1 MGDGVTGADRRHPPG
16 DIPITREETSK
27 DLRSMAAE
35 MLQDFKLSR
44 LPMTLGIGL
53 VSGVILTTL
62 TISLAALVFR
72 GELVEELPT
81 GVGMALYGTL
91 AIGIVSVFG
100 SGLDGVIAGVQ
111 DNTAAVIGA
120 AAAAIAAEVSGA
132 AALPSVVA
140 FIAVSSVVTAVALGG
155 IGFFRLGALI
165 RYVPYPVVGGFLVAT
180 GFLILDGARAI
191 LFESQDGSAV
201 LSVTAAVRWLPG
213 VVLGLA
219 VVVLARN
226 RRGRSAVPWLIAG
239 TIALFHLGLAIGGVD
254 RATAVERGWL
264 LGGFDGQALWRPDVL
279 RMVGDA
285 DWGAV
290 FGQTGVIV
298 TVIAL
303 AVISLMIKVHAMD
316 QATGE
321 DIDVDRELTVAG
333 LATALAAPGG
343 GMPGYMHFAQ
353 TLLMRK
359 LAGPRRGAALIAV
372 LLTGVVLAMGSSV
385 LSLVPTSLVGG
396 LLVYLGAN
404 FLVEWLWD
412 TRNRLGAAD
421 YALVAG
427 AGVSVV
433 LFGFLPAIG
442 MGTVVAIVLFVV
454 RYSRVDA
461 IRHSYTL
468 EVFRSSIERPPE
480 QDRALEE
487 TGHQVVVLEVHGFL
501 FFGTAHRV
509 FDDPRL
515 NPPSGDLR
523 YVVFDMSR
531 VTGVDSSTSL
541 ALAKL
546 ARRGR
551 TREFDVLVAGL
562 PASGA
567 ELNSELASTE
577 LPVQEFPSLD
587 AAVEWCEDRLL
598 ESHPAIGS
606 GRELEDLLV
615 EMLGSESAAHT
626 VGSRFDRIE
635 LEPGQTVIALGA
647 TTPGLLFIESGNL
660 TARLETAAGEM
671 VRLRTMRPGTLMGEI
686 SLYLGGTTTAE
697 VVADGAASVLHL
709 SADTLAHIEKEDPA
723 TAAAIHRLAARTL
736 AGRVLHAERAL
747 RTLRE

>member
-1 MGDGVTGADRRHPPG
+1 MGDRRTGAAGGQPESRRAPPEAPAG
-16 DIPITREETSK
+16 WREV
-27 DLRSMAAE
+27 AAE
-35 MLQDFKLSR
+35 LLGDFRVSR

-53 VSGVILTTL
+53 VSGVILVTL

-72 GELVEELPT
+72 GELSQHLPT

-91 AIGIVSVFG
+91 TIGIISVVG
-100 SGLDGVIAGVQ
+100 SGLDGVVAGVQ

-120 AAAAIAAEVSGA
+120 AAAAIASGVA
-132 AALPSVVA
+132 SDVALPSVIA
-140 FIAVSSVVTAVALGG
+140 FIAVSSVVTAIALGG
-155 IGFFRLGALI
+155 IGYFKLGALI

-191 LFESQDGSAV
+191 LFESPDGSPV
-201 LSVTAAVRWLPG
+201 MSLEEMVRWLPG
-213 VVLGLA
+213 LVLGLA

-226 RRGRSAVPWLIAG
+226 RRGRLAVPWLIAA
-239 TIALFHLGLAIGGVD
+239 TIVGFHLGIAVAGVD
-254 RATAVERGWL
+254 RATAIEQGWL
-264 LGGFDGQALWRPDVL
+264 LGGFEGQALWQPDVL
-279 RMVGDA
+279 RTIGDA
-285 DWGAV
+285 DWGTV
-290 FGQTGVIV
+290 FGQAGALV

-316 QATGE
+316 QATGV

-333 LATALAAPGG
+333 LSTALAVPGG
-343 GMPGYMHFAQ
+343 GMPGYMHYAQ

-359 LAGPRRGAALIAV
+359 LAGPRRGPALVAV
-372 LLTGVVLAMGSSV
+372 LLSGIVLTMGSSV
-385 LSLVPTSLVGG
+385 LSVVPTALVGG
-396 LLVYLGAN
+396 LLVYLGTN
-404 FLVEWLWD
+404 FLVTWLWD

-433 LFGFLPAIG
+433 VFGFLPAIAL
-442 MGTVVAIVLFVV
+442 GTIVAIVLFVV

-468 EVFRSSIERPPE
+468 EVFRSSIERSPE

-487 TGHQVVVLEVHGFL
+487 VGHRVVVLEVHGFL

-509 FDDPRL
+509 FEDPRL
-515 NPPSGDLR
+515 HPETKDLE
-523 YVVFDMSR
+523 YVIFDMAR

-551 TREFDVLVAGL
+551 ASGFAVLVAGL
-562 PASGA
+562 PDSGA
-567 ELNSELASTE
+567 EINSELAGDE
-577 LPVQEFPSLD
+577 LPVREFHTLD
-587 AAVEWCEDRLL
+587 DAVEWCEERLL
-598 ESHPAIGS
+598 EELPAATARNHDLSVLLTDILDS
-606 GRELEDLLV
+606 EDAATLV
-615 EMLGSESAAHT
+615 CSEFER
-626 VGSRFDRIE
+626 VE
-635 LEPGQTVIALGA
+635 LEPETVVIEQGVA
-647 TTPGLLFIESGNL
+647 TPGLFYVESGSL
-660 TARLETAAGEM
+660 TARLGMANGET
-671 VRLRTMRPGTLMGEI
+671 VRLRTMQPGTLIGEI
-686 SLYLGGTTTAE
+686 SLYLGGRTTAE
-697 VVADGAASVLHL
+697 VVADGPATVLHL
-709 SADTLAHIEKEDPA
+709 SDESLTRIESEDPA